1 MPLPELVKAIIHLKW
16 AVDDSF
22 DGSTKS
28 VNDKLC
34 ILTQVFQYGLGLR
47 LGETLRL
54 PIDPLIEVNGEMF
67 CLVWTEKGHIPMA
80 RYVPS
85 IWRHPLS
92 EAVAEI
98 RKITQ
103 PYRDVAIQIE
113 QRNNLCFVDER
124 LDCLHQEKAALLA
137 HKIDELKVLL
147 ELKKQDS
154 VKLWQ
159 LKREVKPTERYEL
172 KDLNE
177 VLPIASNAKDSSSL
191 ITYYRQMGIDIVSE
205 SLGGR
210 KHKHYVTGKDIV
222 NVIDELVAKRASNV
236 TLKELLTIINP
247 QRSDILNSSKDKLIK
262 ENIDKL
268 YGAANYLTF
277 TFGDEKYSV
286 NGTCIGVVSFENAI
300 KILESYVLGG
310 YDNNRFVSISD
321 FNDMFPELFNITSS
335 SKNNIENILVNKKE
349 CFYVK
354 HGGERGFQKVR
365 GYLVDIDKLKNY
377 LISEYIRINV
387 GIESDL
393 LDASIEEYLEDGVE
407 ITSKSFRIKQ
417 KPSDYLFIRAGM
429 RGGNYFDYLPQI
441 LGYNAVNYFFKGNEI
456 QEDAFTRYDISV
468 ELHVIESWQSHKGRH
483 WQTTSLF
490 RAGLAELVVNKWMG
504 RTSGQGENY
513 DHNTGRERAKVIG
526 KAMLENTERFLGYVP
541 DKIRKWKE
549 QEIPIETMPDH
560 LNDNLKSVQYS
571 PLGYCLRDLYLKP
584 CEFNLRCLT
593 GNEGKGCKH
602 YIYDLYDPSHRERVT
617 AERDKSSLELSRLL
631 EVYDRGIEAAA
642 MHIEHHMTILRNTTS
657 ILEDAELILRDQQLE
672 ELQDFMPFK
681 INGSYPDDCP
691 FQCGDSE

>member
-1 MPLPELVKAIIHLKW
+1 MNELVNFIRLKRDSEGAQLAELEALSKVHFKSLDILCSGDWDDDEWSYLKVSDKLKFKSIGGGTLPIELSTLSKIFIVEVLWNQRLRGEPYSHSYIADLLNPFKVWAEMGIQELSELNQDSYDATIIYLRDRYTVSEPYGIKVNKVIKFLNDKNILNAHIDTHNIRKVLGNTDEYGKVLAKKNKMPLPELVKAIIHLKW

-310 YDNNRFVSISD
+310 YDNNRFVS
-321 FNDMFPELFNITSS
+321 
-335 SKNNIENILVNKKE
+335 
-349 CFYVK
+349 
-354 HGGERGFQKVR
+354 
-365 GYLVDIDKLKNY
+365 
-377 LISEYIRINV
+377 
-387 GIESDL
+387 
-393 LDASIEEYLEDGVE
+393 
-407 ITSKSFRIKQ
+407 
-417 KPSDYLFIRAGM
+417 
-429 RGGNYFDYLPQI
+429 
-441 LGYNAVNYFFKGNEI
+441 
-456 QEDAFTRYDISV
+456 
-468 ELHVIESWQSHKGRH
+468 
-483 WQTTSLF
+483 
-490 RAGLAELVVNKWMG
+490 
-504 RTSGQGENY
+504 
-513 DHNTGRERAKVIG
+513 
-526 KAMLENTERFLGYVP
+526 
-541 DKIRKWKE
+541 
-549 QEIPIETMPDH
+549 
-560 LNDNLKSVQYS
+560 
-571 PLGYCLRDLYLKP
+571 
-584 CEFNLRCLT
+584 
-593 GNEGKGCKH
+593 
-602 YIYDLYDPSHRERVT
+602 
-617 AERDKSSLELSRLL
+617 
-631 EVYDRGIEAAA
+631 
-642 MHIEHHMTILRNTTS
+642 
-657 ILEDAELILRDQQLE
+657 
-672 ELQDFMPFK
+672 
-681 INGSYPDDCP
+681 
-691 FQCGDSE
+691 

>member
-205 SLGGR
+205 SLGG
-210 KHKHYVTGKDIV
+210 
-222 NVIDELVAKRASNV
+222 
-236 TLKELLTIINP
+236 
-247 QRSDILNSSKDKLIK
+247 
-262 ENIDKL
+262 
-268 YGAANYLTF
+268 
-277 TFGDEKYSV
+277 
-286 NGTCIGVVSFENAI
+286 
-300 KILESYVLGG
+300 ES
-310 YDNNRFVSISD
+310 
-321 FNDMFPELFNITSS
+321 
-335 SKNNIENILVNKKE
+335 
-349 CFYVK
+349 
-354 HGGERGFQKVR
+354 
-365 GYLVDIDKLKNY
+365 
-377 LISEYIRINV
+377 
-387 GIESDL
+387 
-393 LDASIEEYLEDGVE
+393 
-407 ITSKSFRIKQ
+407 
-417 KPSDYLFIRAGM
+417 
-429 RGGNYFDYLPQI
+429 
-441 LGYNAVNYFFKGNEI
+441 
-456 QEDAFTRYDISV
+456 
-468 ELHVIESWQSHKGRH
+468 
-483 WQTTSLF
+483 
-490 RAGLAELVVNKWMG
+490 
-504 RTSGQGENY
+504 
-513 DHNTGRERAKVIG
+513 
-526 KAMLENTERFLGYVP
+526 
-541 DKIRKWKE
+541 
-549 QEIPIETMPDH
+549 
-560 LNDNLKSVQYS
+560 
-571 PLGYCLRDLYLKP
+571 
-584 CEFNLRCLT
+584 
-593 GNEGKGCKH
+593 
-602 YIYDLYDPSHRERVT
+602 
-617 AERDKSSLELSRLL
+617 
-631 EVYDRGIEAAA
+631 
-642 MHIEHHMTILRNTTS
+642 TS
-657 ILEDAELILRDQQLE
+657 I
-672 ELQDFMPFK
+672 M
-681 INGSYPDDCP
+681 
-691 FQCGDSE
+691 